1 MDRHGNFLMEH
12 TLQDFELVLRA
23 LQNVKEPHAWVGGQA
38 VIVWANRYL
47 RQAEIESTGLQVP
60 LSSKDGDLKANAI
73 VAKFLAKELGAK
85 KQDYRLKDESRGM
98 AWGLIVSLNGQQV
111 LFDILE
117 KLPGVD
123 DPVYVHTVS
132 VGPRENRLTAKVVDP
147 VSLLINKADV
157 WRREKDKQ
165 AAPNRAV
172 RHDREHLTMLGMLL
186 PKYLIE
192 LEGWQKVHGAASLER
207 QVDRLRSFLD
217 SNPELPGSIGDD
229 LRRALTDGG
238 HHGGSSPL
246 SL

>member
-1 MDRHGNFLMEH
+1 MEH

-47 RQAEIESTGLQVP
+47 SQAEIESTGLQVP

-123 DPVYVHTVS
+123 DPIYVHTVS
-132 VGPRENRLTAKVVDP
+132 VGPRENRLTARWSIRFP
-147 VSLLINKADV
+147 FLSI
-157 WRREKDKQ
+157 RRTSGDGRKISRPLQTE
-165 AAPNRAV
+165 
-172 RHDREHLTMLGMLL
+172 LCGM
-186 PKYLIE
+186 I
-192 LEGWQKVHGAASLER
+192 
-207 QVDRLRSFLD
+207 
-217 SNPELPGSIGDD
+217 GS
-229 LRRALTDGG
+229 T
-238 HHGGSSPL
+238 
-246 SL
+246 